1 MDAARGFATFARVLC
16 VLPAATAS
24 VVCMCTCHPHP
35 RTVHA
40 TPSDNPVGA
49 TLGHSLVMN
58 SRRASLEGDD
68 AGPSSVDPLLA
79 ELLAE
84 ATDDASP
91 SGAGAAAPIS
101 LGEVS
106 VTLMAMQGWC
116 GE

>member
-1 MDAARGFATFARVLC
+1 M
-16 VLPAATAS
+16 
-24 VVCMCTCHPHP
+24 
-35 RTVHA
+35 
-40 TPSDNPVGA
+40 
-49 TLGHSLVMN
+49 
-58 SRRASLEGDD
+58 SRRASLEDD

-91 SGAGAAAPIS
+91 SGLGAAAPIS

-106 VTLMAMQGWC
+106 AHRMLATQGGC

>member
-1 MDAARGFATFARVLC
+1 MPLAVSPRSRVCCVCYLRRQRVLC
-16 VLPAATAS
+16 ACAPAIPTHALST
-24 VVCMCTCHPHP
+24 PHP
-35 RTVHA
+35 RSNPGSNPDTVWLM
-40 TPSDNPVGA
+40 S
-49 TLGHSLVMN
+49 